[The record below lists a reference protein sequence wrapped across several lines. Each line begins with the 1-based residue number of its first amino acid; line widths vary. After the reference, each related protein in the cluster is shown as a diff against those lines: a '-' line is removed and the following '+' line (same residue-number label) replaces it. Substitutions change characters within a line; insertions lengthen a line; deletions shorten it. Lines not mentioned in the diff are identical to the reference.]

1 MNAKLSWICLQ
12 KQVRKL
18 NLKTNKDTLPEQLQ
32 NPVENRRKRQ
42 K

>member
-1 MNAKLSWICLQ
+1 MLVNQMK
-12 KQVRKL
+12 
-18 NLKTNKDTLPEQLQ
+18 NKNTTLPEQLQ